1 MSKEACVLAIDAG
14 TTSVRT
20 LAIDSSGRVR
30 TSAARE
36 LTQYFPRPGWVEHD
50 ADEIWRTTVETLRD
64 VTDTLGRDGTG
75 VAAIGI
81 TNQRETIVVWDPTT
95 GRPRGRAIVWQDRR
109 TAGRCDELRALG
121 YEPLVRERTG
131 LVLDPYFSATKL
143 EWLVREDG
151 LAPSARVA
159 AGTVDSWLLWNLTGG
174 PDGGVH
180 ATDPSNASRTMLFDL
195 DALAWSD
202 ELCALFSVP
211 MRWLPEVR
219 PSCARLGI
227 IDDAAAAGPLAA
239 SVPDTDGVV
248 FVPAFTGLGSP
259 WWDPYARG
267 TIMGLTRGTTRAHL
281 VRAVI
286 ESMAWQ
292 TRDVIDTM
300 TQVSG
305 NA

>member
-121 YEPLVRERTG
+121 REPLVRERTG
-131 LVLDPYFSATKL
+131 LVPTRTS
-143 EWLVREDG
+143 RQ
-151 LAPSARVA
+151 R
-159 AGTVDSWLLWNLTGG
+159 N
-174 PDGGVH
+174 
-180 ATDPSNASRTMLFDL
+180 SNASCTRT
-195 DALAWSD
+195 AA
-202 ELCALFSVP
+202 P
-211 MRWLPEVR
+211 PPPR
-219 PSCARLGI
+219 PRPAPSTASC
-227 IDDAAAAGPLAA
+227 
-239 SVPDTDGVV
+239 
-248 FVPAFTGLGSP
+248 TG
-259 WWDPYARG
+259 
-267 TIMGLTRGTTRAHL
+267 
-281 VRAVI
+281 
-286 ESMAWQ
+286 
-292 TRDVIDTM
+292 
-300 TQVSG
+300 
-305 NA
+305 